1 MKRREFL
8 GNVTGGLAALNLV
21 GRPLISWAG
30 PKPID
35 FMNPLEGGRTFES
48 VFR

>member
-1 MKRREFL
+1 MKTARFL

-30 PKPID
+30 PEPID
-35 FMNPLEGGRTFES
+35 LWIRWKEAH
-48 VFR
+48 V